1 MRTRHLSSLT
11 FAGIAILLSGCAATL
26 QTQDSASSSTQT
38 SQTNQTTQAGIVVPA
53 SSARTIVLRMNG
65 STVATSASDWP
76 RVQTE
81 WREAMEGAS
90 KAADST
96 FFDET
101 AKRTARHG
109 AGTVVDVYVEDFH
122 FVAPGARYT
131 LGIMT
136 GNAFMQARVTFRDLQ
151 SGRVFGERNYNTSS
165 SAWQGIFA
173 PTSDKQA
180 RAIAADIVKQIN
192 PR

>member
-1 MRTRHLSSLT
+1 MRTRHLSTLV
-11 FAGIAILLSGCAATL
+11 FGAAAMLLSGCAATL
-26 QTQDSASSSTQT
+26 QTQNTASSADTVKT
-38 SQTNQTTQAGIVVPA
+38 AEPGIVVPP
-53 SSARTIVLRMNG
+53 SSTHTIVLRMNG
-65 STVATSASDWP
+65 SSVATSASDWS

-90 KAADST
+90 QEAQST
-96 FFDET
+96 FVDET
-101 AKRTARHG
+101 VKRTSRHG

-136 GNAFMQARVTFRDLQ
+136 GNAFIQARVAFRDLQ

>member
-1 MRTRHLSSLT
+1 MRNRLLFTLMLT
-11 FAGIAILLSGCAATL
+11 GSAVLFGGCAATL
-26 QTQDSASSSTQT
+26 QTQNATSSGDKTADT
-38 SQTNQTTQAGIVVPA
+38 SIVVPA
-53 SSARTIVLRMNG
+53 ASTHTIVLRMNG
-65 STVATSASDWP
+65 STVATTASDWP

-81 WREAMEGAS
+81 WREALQDATTEAS
-90 KAADST
+90 ST
-96 FFDET
+96 FVDET
-101 AKRTARHG
+101 VKKTGKRG
-109 AGTVVDVYVEDFH
+109 PGTVVDVYVDDFH

-136 GNAFMQARVTFRDLQ
+136 GNAFIQARVTFRDLQ

-180 RAIAADIVKQIN
+180 RAIAADIVKQVWA
-192 PR
+192 R

>member
-1 MRTRHLSSLT
+1 MRKPLLPILILT
-11 FAGIAILLSGCAATL
+11 GSAALLGGCAAQL
-26 QTQDSASSSTQT
+26 QTQNTPTAGQRTADS
-38 SQTNQTTQAGIVVPA
+38 NIVVPPA
-53 SSARTIVLRMNG
+53 SARTIVLRMNG
-65 STVATSASDWP
+65 SSVATTASDWP

-81 WREAMEGAS
+81 WREAMQDAS
-90 KAADST
+90 KDADST
-96 FFDET
+96 LVDET
-101 AKRTARHG
+101 VKRSSTRG

-136 GNAFMQARVTFRDLQ
+136 GNAFIQARVTFRDLQ
-151 SGRVFGERNYNTSS
+151 SGKVFGERNYNTSS

-180 RAIAADIVKQIN
+180 RAIAADIVKQIG

>member
-1 MRTRHLSSLT
+1 MRRQSANPEH
-11 FAGIAILLSGCAATL
+11 GCAG
-26 QTQDSASSSTQT
+26 DRSTGRKA
-38 SQTNQTTQAGIVVPA
+38 AGDEHRG
-53 SSARTIVLRMNG
+53 SGGSTHTIVLRMNG
-65 STVATSASDWP
+65 SAVATSASDWL
-76 RVQTE
+76 RVKTE

-90 KAADST
+90 QEAST
-96 FFDET
+96 KFVDET
-101 AKRTARHG
+101 VGRSSGKG
-109 AGTVVDVYVEDFH
+109 AGTVVDIHVEDFH

-136 GNAFMQARVTFRDLQ
+136 GNAFIQARVSFRDLQ
-151 SGRVFGERNYNTSS
+151 SGRTFGERSYNTSS

-180 RAIAADIVKQIN
+180 RAIAADIVKQIK

>member
-11 FAGIAILLSGCAATL
+11 LAGIAILLSGCAATL
-26 QTQDSASSSTQT
+26 QTQDAASPTAK
-38 SQTNQTTQAGIVVPA
+38 TTQPGVVVPA
-53 SSARTIVLRMNG
+53 ASTHTIVLRMNG
-65 STVATSASDWP
+65 SSVATSASDWP

-90 KAADST
+90 TDVRST

-101 AKRTARHG
+101 VKSTARQG
-109 AGTVVDVYVEDFH
+109 AGTVVEVYVEDFH

>member
-1 MRTRHLSSLT
+1 MRNRLVSTLLLT
-11 FAGIAILLSGCAATL
+11 GSTILFGGCAASL
-26 QTQDSASSSTQT
+26 QTQSTAPADQKT
-38 SQTNQTTQAGIVVPA
+38 ADTRIVVPPA
-53 SSARTIVLRMNG
+53 STHTIVLRMSG
-65 STVATSASDWP
+65 SSVATTASDWP

-81 WREAMEGAS
+81 WREAMQGAS
-90 KAADST
+90 QEANSA
-96 FFDET
+96 FVDET
-101 AKRTARHG
+101 VKRTQQRG
-109 AGTVVDVYVEDFH
+109 GGTVVDVYVEDFH

-136 GNAFMQARVTFRDLQ
+136 GNAFIQARVTFRDLQ
-151 SGRVFGERNYNTSS
+151 SGRVFGERSYNTSS

-180 RAIAADIVKQIN
+180 RAVAADIVQQIN

>member
-1 MRTRHLSSLT
+1 MRNRLLLSL
-11 FAGIAILLSGCAATL
+11 LLSGSTILFGGCAASL
-26 QTQDSASSSTQT
+26 QTQ
-38 SQTNQTTQAGIVVPA
+38 NTTPSGEKTADAGIVVPPA
-53 SSARTIVLRMNG
+53 STRTIVLRMNG
-65 STVATSASDWP
+65 SKVATTASDWP
-76 RVQTE
+76 RVLTE
-81 WREAMEGAS
+81 WREAMQDASQEGS
-90 KAADST
+90 AA
-96 FFDET
+96 FVDET
-101 AKRTARHG
+101 VKNSARHG

-136 GNAFMQARVTFRDLQ
+136 GNAFFQAHVTFRDLQ

-173 PTSDKQA
+173 PTTDKQT
-180 RAIAADIVKQIN
+180 RAMASDIVKQIN

>member
-1 MRTRHLSSLT
+1 MRKRHLVAST
-11 FAGIAILLSGCAATL
+11 IGGIAILLSGCAANL
-26 QTQDSASSSTQT
+26 QTRNTAAQATAAPDGKPPGT
-38 SQTNQTTQAGIVVPA
+38 SIVVPA
-53 SSARTIVLRMNG
+53 PSAHTIVLRMNG
-65 STVATSASDWP
+65 SAVATSASDWP

-90 KAADST
+90 QEASST
-96 FFDET
+96 FVDET
-101 AKRTARHG
+101 VGRTSGKG

-136 GNAFMQARVTFRDLQ
+136 GNAFIQARVSFRDLQ
-151 SGRVFGERNYNTSS
+151 SGRTFGERSYNTSS

-180 RAIAADIVKQIN
+180 RAIAADIVKQIK

>member
-1 MRTRHLSSLT
+1 MRKRHPSTLALACVAV
-11 FAGIAILLSGCAATL
+11 FLSGCAATL
-26 QTQDSASSSTQT
+26 QTQNNASSSNTTAQT
-38 SQTNQTTQAGIVVPA
+38 SIVVPP

-81 WREAMEGAS
+81 WREAMEGATQD
-90 KAADST
+90 ANST
-96 FFDET
+96 FVDET
-101 AKRTARHG
+101 MKQTSRHG

-136 GNAFMQARVTFRDLQ
+136 GNAFIQAKVAFRDLQ

>member
-1 MRTRHLSSLT
+1 MRKHHFSTLT
-11 FAGIAILLSGCAATL
+11 LAGVAVLLSGCAANL
-26 QTQDSASSSTQT
+26 QTQNTASTPDK
-38 SQTNQTTQAGIVVPA
+38 TTQSSIVVPP
-53 SSARTIVLRMNG
+53 SSTHTIVLRMNG

-90 KAADST
+90 QDASSS
-96 FFDET
+96 FVDET
-101 AKRTARHG
+101 IKRTSPRG
-109 AGTVVDVYVEDFH
+109 AGTVVDVFVEDFH

-136 GNAFMQARVTFRDLQ
+136 GNAFIQARVTFRDLQ
-151 SGRVFGERNYNTSS
+151 SGKAFGERSYNTSS

>member
-1 MRTRHLSSLT
+1 MRTRHLTTLT
-11 FAGIAILLSGCAATL
+11 LAVTAVFLSGCAANL
-26 QTQDSASSSTQT
+26 QTHNTASSADKTAE
-38 SQTNQTTQAGIVVPA
+38 TNIVVPA
-53 SSARTIVLRMNG
+53 ASTHTIVLRMNG

-90 KAADST
+90 QDASST
-96 FFDET
+96 FVDET
-101 AKRTARHG
+101 VKRTSRHG
-109 AGTVVDVYVEDFH
+109 AGTVVDVYVDDFH

-136 GNAFMQARVTFRDLQ
+136 GNAFIQARVTFRDLQ
-151 SGRVFGERNYNTSS
+151 SGRAFGERNYNTSS

>member
-1 MRTRHLSSLT
+1 MRKRHRSTLIL
-11 FAGIAILLSGCAATL
+11 AGVAVLLSGCAASL
-26 QTQDSASSSTQT
+26 QTQNTASSTGKT
-38 SQTNQTTQAGIVVPA
+38 AETAIVVPPT
-53 SSARTIVLRMNG
+53 SARTIVLRMNG

-81 WREAMEGAS
+81 WREAMQGAS
-90 KAADST
+90 QDAST
-96 FFDET
+96 VFVDET
-101 AKRTARHG
+101 VKQTSRRG

-136 GNAFMQARVTFRDLQ
+136 GNAFIQAKVSFRDLQ
-151 SGRVFGERNYNTSS
+151 SGRVFGERSYNTSS

>member
-1 MRTRHLSSLT
+1 MRNRLFYTLILAGSAT
-11 FAGIAILLSGCAATL
+11 FFAGCAATL
-26 QTQDSASSSTQT
+26 QTQNTSSSSDKTAST
-38 SQTNQTTQAGIVVPA
+38 AIVVPPV
-53 SSARTIVLRMNG
+53 STHTIVLRMSG
-65 STVATSASDWP
+65 SSVATGASDWP

-90 KAADST
+90 QEASIT
-96 FFDET
+96 FVDETVKRT
-101 AKRTARHG
+101 AKRS

-151 SGRVFGERNYNTSS
+151 SGQVFGERSYNTSS

-173 PTSDKQA
+173 PTTDKQT
-180 RAIAADIVKQIN
+180 RALAADIVKQIN

>member
-1 MRTRHLSSLT
+1 MRNRYLSALT
-11 FAGIAILLSGCAATL
+11 LSGIAFLLSGCAASL
-26 QTQDSASSSTQT
+26 QTQNAATSATASSDGKVTQT
-38 SQTNQTTQAGIVVPA
+38 GIVVPA
-53 SSARTIVLRMNG
+53 ASTHTIVLRMSG

-90 KAADST
+90 KDASSA
-96 FFDET
+96 FVDET
-101 AKRTARHG
+101 VKRTSRSG

-136 GNAFMQARVTFRDLQ
+136 GNAFIQARVAFRDLQ
-151 SGRVFGERNYNTSS
+151 SGRVFGERSYNTSS

-180 RAIAADIVKQIN
+180 RAIAADIVKQID